1 VQAKP
6 DADGILAALTAGR
19 DRIASLMYTVDTHP
33 LRERLDAGT
42 YTGATDRFRRDLGG
56 EVNALWARFG
66 TLRDILERATTL
78 RGAGR
83 SAEAEL
89 ATLLTGPTVG
99 LDADGL
105 PVDPGSTTPTASRA
119 TVADF
124 AGQTESRCG
133 DVLRRLGAVEKSQA
147 ALTMEYARATAA
159 VEEVAALAASLGE
172 PGAVQP
178 LRAAAAEIEA
188 LDLTDPLGAAPSGA
202 IAGATKTRFDRLAM
216 ACATARDGMAAVV
229 AARDGY
235 QARRAALAT
244 RIDEVEA
251 AERAVGQAQSLA
263 AEKIAAP
270 GLGPVPAA
278 ATVLRG
284 RLKQLDDAVA
294 GAQWRKVAADLSTV
308 ESSAGDALK
317 RAGEARAAANGLI
330 ARRDELR
337 GRLEAYRAKAVARRL
352 AENQQLAPLFS
363 HAHTVLFT
371 APCDLRAATRAVHAY
386 QAALANLLGS
396 GESARPSERS
406 PRDG

>member
-1 VQAKP
+1 MPASP
-6 DADGILAALTAGR
+6 DAGGILAALIASR
-19 DRIASLMYTVDTHP
+19 DRIASSMYTVDTHP

-56 EVNALWARFG
+56 EVNLLWARFG
-66 TLRDILERATTL
+66 TLRDLLERATTL
-78 RGAGR
+78 RSAGR

-89 ATLLTGPTVG
+89 TALLTGPTVG

-105 PVDPGSTTPTASRA
+105 PVDPGSTTPTASRV
-119 TVADF
+119 TLTDF

-133 DVLRRLGAVEKSQA
+133 DVLHKLGALEKSQA
-147 ALTMEYARATAA
+147 VLTMEYARATAA

-172 PGAVQP
+172 PGAVPP

-202 IAGATKTRFDRLAM
+202 VGGAAKTRFDRLAT
-216 ACATARDGMAAVV
+216 AGLAARDGLAAVV

-235 QARRAALAT
+235 QARRSALAA

-251 AERAVGQAQSLA
+251 AERAVAQAQSLA
-263 AEKIAAP
+263 AEKIATP

-284 RLKQLDDAVA
+284 RLKQLDDAAA
-294 GAQWRKVAADLSTV
+294 GARWRKVAADLSTV
-308 ESSAGDALK
+308 ESTADDALK
-317 RAGEARAAANGLI
+317 RAGDARAAADGLI

-337 GRLEAYRAKAVARRL
+337 GRLEAYRAKAVASRL
-352 AENQQLAPLFS
+352 AENGQLAPLFAD
-363 HAHTVLFT
+363 AHTVLFT

-386 QAALANLLGS
+386 QTTLASLLGTI
-396 GESARPSERS
+396 ERS